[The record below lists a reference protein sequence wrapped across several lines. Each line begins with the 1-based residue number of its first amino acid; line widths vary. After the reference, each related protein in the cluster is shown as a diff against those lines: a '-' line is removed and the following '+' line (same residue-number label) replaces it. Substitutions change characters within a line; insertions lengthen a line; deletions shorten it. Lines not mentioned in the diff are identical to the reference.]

1 MQQLLATL
9 HPSRAYLHLAS
20 SCLTAMPT
28 SLAVQT
34 HYLAIFLGRRRR
46 RRAGGDLSYVY
57 LTHPSAFSLYTQH
70 LALGFGIGIDGWGH
84 SRCLL
89 LSQCI
94 SMLGK
99 HRWLRCLRQ
108 RCATW
113 HGTGSSS
120 VPLAVWLVTLLRS
133 LAAGE
138 RLVKPFNKASVYVY
152 VLCTVAPPPPTL
164 LYVYMSP
171 LALYTCLYMQI
182 SLNSSRNAAGCNLR
196 CPIRHR
202 EASSVTN

>member
-46 RRAGGDLSYVY
+46 RRRAGGDLSNVY

-99 HRWLRCLRQ
+99 HRWHRCLRQ

-152 VLCTVAPPPPTL
+152 VLCTDAPPTL
-164 LYVYMSP
+164 LYICLP
-171 LALYTCLYMQI
+171 LPSILLYTCK
-182 SLNSSRNAAGCNLR
+182 S
-196 CPIRHR
+196 H
-202 EASSVTN
+202 